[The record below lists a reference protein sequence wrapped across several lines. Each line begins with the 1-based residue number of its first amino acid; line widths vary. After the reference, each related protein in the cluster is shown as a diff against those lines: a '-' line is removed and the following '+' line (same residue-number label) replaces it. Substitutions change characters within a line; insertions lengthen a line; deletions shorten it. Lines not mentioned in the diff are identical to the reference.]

1 MAYCGYI
8 TRLKN
13 VRKHSNADRL
23 QLADCFGNTVIVGL
37 EYTEGQLGVY
47 FPVDGQLSVEF
58 CTANDLVRRKD
69 ENGNPAGGYL
79 DPEKRNIKAM
89 KLRGE
94 KSDGLFMPLTA
105 LANFTTVSDL
115 KEGDT
120 ITVLNGVEIC
130 KKYIPKRKASGE
142 WHGGSKGR
150 KTKVDFCPTF
160 AQHVDTEQLA
170 YNLSAFKTG
179 DVVELTL
186 KMHGTSGRTGY
197 LPLLKGYKD
206 SYGCWIGNAIAKI
219 SACLRKQPDPA
230 PRHDGEPIYE
240 YGYVT
245 GTRRVVLDNTHDGG
259 YYDDNSFRLRMAEKF
274 EGKLRKGETVYY
286 EIVGFVNDQ
295 TPIMASV
302 KNSKISDKAFT
313 KQYGEETVFSYGCDP
328 NGEWEEKH
336 YCAAPDCLGFDATIP
351 PRCQVYVYRM
361 TMTNEDGDVIEYSPE
376 QMRMRCDQM
385 GVKYVPVFEKFMI
398 PEYEETARE
407 IHSHFDDDEP
417 VLRGDGEPVV
427 CVTKTI
433 INPGEYVLRKVE
445 KYFDGPDPI
454 GKTHIREGVVARIV
468 NRPTIAVYKHKNFS
482 FKVLE
487 GIAKDVADAPD
498 MEEAQEEAE

>member
-1 MAYCGYI
+1 MAYCGYV

-23 QLADCFGNTVIVGL
+23 QLADCFGNTVIVSL

-47 FPVDGQLSVEF
+47 FPVDGQLSERF
-58 CTANDLVRRKD
+58 CQANDLVRRKD
-69 ENGNPAGGYL
+69 ENGNPCGGYL

-94 KSDGLFMPLTA
+94 KSDGLFLPLTC
-105 LANFTTVSDL
+105 LADFTTVSDL

-120 ITVLNGVEIC
+120 ITVLNGEEIC
-130 KKYIPKRKASGE
+130 KKYIPKRKVSGE

-150 KTKVDFCPTF
+150 KTKVNFCPTF

-197 LPLLKGYKD
+197 LPL
-206 SYGCWIGNAIAKI
+206 
-219 SACLRKQPDPA
+219 RKEKPLNWFQKLFKKHPD
-230 PRHDGEPIYE
+230 IYYE

-286 EIVGFVNDQ
+286 EIVGFVNSQ

-328 NGEWEEKH
+328 DGEWEETS
-336 YCAAPDCLGFDATIP
+336 CPPDVLQTTICEPGLYISTEICP

-398 PEYEETARE
+398 PEHPGEAIVVDFETEEV
-407 IHSHFDDDEP
+407 DY
-417 VLRGDGEPVV
+417 GV
-427 CVTKTI
+427 CS
-433 INPGEYVLRKVE
+433 PGEYVLRKVE

-454 GKTHIREGVVARIV
+454 GKTHIREGVVVRIV

-487 GIAKDVADAPD
+487 GIAKDIADAPD
-498 MEEAQEEAE
+498 MEEAQEEAAE

>member
-1 MAYCGYI
+1 MAYCGYV

-23 QLADCFGNTVIVGL
+23 QLADCFGNTVIVSL

-47 FPVDGQLSVEF
+47 FPVDGQLSERF
-58 CTANDLVRRKD
+58 CQANDLVRRKD
-69 ENGNPAGGYL
+69 ENGNPCGGYL

-94 KSDGLFMPLTA
+94 KSDGLFLPLTC
-105 LANFTTVSDL
+105 LADFTTVSDL

-120 ITVLNGVEIC
+120 ITVLNGEEIC

-170 YNLSAFKTG
+170 YNLSAFKAG

-197 LPLLKGYKD
+197 LPL
-206 SYGCWIGNAIAKI
+206 
-219 SACLRKQPDPA
+219 RKEKPLNWFQKLFKKHPD
-230 PRHDGEPIYE
+230 IYYE

-245 GTRRVVLDNTHDGG
+245 GTRRVVLDNSHDGG

-286 EIVGFVNDQ
+286 EIVGFVNEY

-302 KNSKISDKAFT
+302 KNSKISDKAFS

-328 NGEWEEKH
+328 NGEWEEKQ
-336 YCAAPDCLGFDATIP
+336 YCAAPDCLDFDATIP

-376 QMRMRCDQM
+376 QMRLRCDQM

-398 PEYEETARE
+398 PTVETHEAQKDGVTLMA
-407 IHSHFDDDEP
+407 FDSY
-417 VLRGDGEPVV
+417 
-427 CVTKTI
+427 

-445 KYFDGPDPI
+445 QYFDGPDPI
-454 GKTHIREGVVARIV
+454 GKTHIREGVVVRIV
-468 NRPTIAVYKHKNFS
+468 NRPAIAVYKHKNHT
-482 FKVLE
+482 FKMLS
-487 GIAKDVADAPD
+487 GIIVEQVANGETSVNDD
-498 MEEAQEEAE
+498 IVEEL

>member
-1 MAYCGYI
+1 MAYCGYV

-23 QLADCFGNTVIVGL
+23 QLADCFGNTVIVSL
-37 EYTEGQLGVY
+37 DYFEGQLGVY
-47 FPVDGQLSVEF
+47 FPVDGQLSEEF
-58 CTANDLVRRKD
+58 CEVNDLVRRKD
-69 ENGNPAGGYL
+69 ENGNPCGGYL

-94 KSDGLFMPLTA
+94 KSDGLFLPLTC

-142 WHGGSKGR
+142 WHGGSKSR

-170 YNLSAFKTG
+170 YNLNAFKTG

-197 LPLLKGYKD
+197 LPLRKEKPLNWFQKLFK
-206 SYGCWIGNAIAKI
+206 
-219 SACLRKQPDPA
+219 KQPDFY
-230 PRHDGEPIYE
+230 YE
-240 YGYVT
+240 YGYVP
-245 GTRRVVLDNTHDGG
+245 GPRRVVLDDTHDGG

-274 EGKLRKGETVYY
+274 EGKLHKGETVYY
-286 EIVGFVNDQ
+286 EIVGFVNES

-302 KNSKISDKAFT
+302 KNSKISDKAFS

-328 NGEWEEKH
+328 NGDWEEKH
-336 YCAAPDCLGFDATIP
+336 YCAAPDTLDFDATIP

-361 TMTNEDGDVIEYSPE
+361 TMTNEDGDVVEMSPE
-376 QMRMRCDQM
+376 QMRLRCDQM
-385 GVKYVPVFEKFMI
+385 GVNYVPVFEKFMI
-398 PEYEETARE
+398 PEKEVTYEQVTVAENGILETKLIE
-407 IHSHFDDDEP
+407 CDNY
-417 VLRGDGEPVV
+417 V
-427 CVTKTI
+427 
-433 INPGEYVLRKVE
+433 NPGEYVLRKVE
-445 KYFDGPDPI
+445 QYFDGPDPI
-454 GKTHIREGVVARIV
+454 GKTHVREGVVARIV

-487 GIAKDVADAPD
+487 GIAKDTADAPD
-498 MEEAQEEAE
+498 MEEAQEEVVE

>member
-1 MAYCGYI
+1 MAYCGYV

-23 QLADCFGNTVIVGL
+23 QLADCFGNTVIVSL
-37 EYTEGQLGVY
+37 DYFEGQLGVY
-47 FPVDGQLSVEF
+47 FPVDGQLSEEF
-58 CTANDLVRRKD
+58 CKVNDLVRRKD
-69 ENGNPAGGYL
+69 ENGNPCGGYL

-94 KSDGLFMPLTA
+94 KSDGLFLPLTC

-170 YNLSAFKTG
+170 YNLNAFKAG

-197 LPLLKGYKD
+197 LLLRKEKPLNWFQKLFK
-206 SYGCWIGNAIAKI
+206 
-219 SACLRKQPDPA
+219 KQPD
-230 PRHDGEPIYE
+230 IYYE

-245 GTRRVVLDNTHDGG
+245 GTRRVVLDDTHDGG
-259 YYDDNSFRLRMAEKF
+259 FYDDNQFRLEMAKKF
-274 EGKLRKGETVYY
+274 EGKLHKGETVYY
-286 EIVGFVNDQ
+286 EIVGFVNES

-302 KNSKISDKAFT
+302 KNSKISDKAFS

-328 NGEWEEKH
+328 NGDWEEKH
-336 YCAAPDCLGFDATIP
+336 YCAAPDTLDFDATIP

-361 TMTNEDGDVIEYSPE
+361 TMTNEDGDVVEMSPE
-376 QMRMRCDQM
+376 QMRLRCDQM
-385 GVKYVPVFEKFMI
+385 GVNYVPVFEKFMI
-398 PEYEETARE
+398 PEFEENYGITHE
-407 IHSHFDDDEP
+407 TSDFSDE
-417 VLRGDGEPVV
+417 VSTLI
-427 CVTKTI
+427 TKTRTNV
-433 INPGEYVLRKVE
+433 NPGEYVLRKVE
-445 KYFDGPDPI
+445 QYFDGPDPI
-454 GKTHIREGVVARIV
+454 GKTHVREGVVARIV
-468 NRPTIAVYKHKNFS
+468 NRPTISVYKHKNFS

-487 GIAKDVADAPD
+487 GIAKDTADAPD
-498 MEEAQEEAE
+498 MEEAQEEVVE

>member
-23 QLADCFGNTVIVGL
+23 LLADCFGNTVIVGL
-37 EYTEGQLGVY
+37 EYQEGQLGVY

-58 CTANDLVRRKD
+58 CAANDLVRRKD
-69 ENGNPAGGYL
+69 ENGNPCGGYL
-79 DPEKRNIKAM
+79 DPDKRNIKAM

-94 KSDGLFMPLTA
+94 KSDGLFLPLTA
-105 LANFTTVSDL
+105 LANFTTISDL

-120 ITVLNGVEIC
+120 ITILNGVEIC
-130 KKYIPKRKASGE
+130 KKYIPKIKNRGE
-142 WHGGSKGR
+142 WHGGSKGH
-150 KTKVDFCPTF
+150 KTRVNFAPTF

-170 YNLSAFKTG
+170 YHLGDFHAG

-197 LPLLKGYKD
+197 LPLRREMKRTWWQKL
-206 SYGCWIGNAIAKI
+206 
-219 SACLRKQPDPA
+219 LRKHPNV
-230 PRHDGEPIYE
+230 RYE

-245 GTRRVVLDNTHDGG
+245 GTRRVVLDDTHDGG

-286 EIVGFVNDQ
+286 EIVGFVNEN

-302 KNSKISDKAFT
+302 KNSKIKDKEFS
-313 KQYGEETVFSYGCDP
+313 KQYGEETVFSYGCSP
-328 NGEWEEKH
+328 TGEWEETS
-336 YCAAPDCLGFDATIP
+336 CAPDVLYVLPGFEGTSEIYP
-351 PRCQVYVYRM
+351 PKCDVYVYRM
-361 TMTNEDGDVIEYSPE
+361 TMSNEEGDVVEMSPE
-376 QMRMRCDQM
+376 QMRLRCDQM

-398 PEYEETARE
+398 PDMETYEAKNKDGVTLLA
-407 IHSHFDDDEP
+407 FD
-417 VLRGDGEPVV
+417 
-427 CVTKTI
+427 KY

-445 KYFDGPDPI
+445 QYFDGPDPI

-468 NRPTIAVYKHKNFS
+468 NRPSIAVYKHKNFN

-487 GIAKDVADAPD
+487 GIIKEDAAAPD
-498 MEEAQEEAE
+498 MEEAQDVEEV

>member
-58 CTANDLVRRKD
+58 CAANDLVRRKD

-130 KKYIPKRKASGE
+130 KKYIPKRNRSGE

-170 YNLSAFKTG
+170 YNLNAFKTG

-197 LPLLKGYKD
+197 LPL
-206 SYGCWIGNAIAKI
+206 
-219 SACLRKQPDPA
+219 RKEKPLNWFQKLFKKHPD
-230 PRHDGEPIYE
+230 IYYE

-274 EGKLRKGETVYY
+274 EGKLHKGETVYY

-295 TPIMASV
+295 IPIMASV

-336 YCAAPDCLGFDATIP
+336 YCAAPDCLDFDATIP

-398 PEYEETARE
+398 PEHPGE
-407 IHSHFDDDEP
+407 
-417 VLRGDGEPVV
+417 VLTDKAGDTDYGV
-427 CVTKTI
+427 CS
-433 INPGEYVLRKVE
+433 PGEYVLRKVE
-445 KYFDGPDPI
+445 QYFDGPDPI

>member
-58 CTANDLVRRKD
+58 CAANDLVRRKD

-197 LPLLKGYKD
+197 LPL
-206 SYGCWIGNAIAKI
+206 
-219 SACLRKQPDPA
+219 RKEKPLNWFQKLFKKHPD
-230 PRHDGEPIYE
+230 IYYE

-274 EGKLRKGETVYY
+274 EGKLHKGETVYY

-336 YCAAPDCLGFDATIP
+336 YCAAPDCLDFDATIP

-398 PEYEETARE
+398 PE
-407 IHSHFDDDEP
+407 HSGE
-417 VLRGDGEPVV
+417 VLTDKAGDTDYGV
-427 CVTKTI
+427 CS
-433 INPGEYVLRKVE
+433 PGEYVLRKVE
-445 KYFDGPDPI
+445 QYFDGPDPI

>member
-130 KKYIPKRKASGE
+130 KKYIPKRNRSGE

-197 LPLLKGYKD
+197 LPL
-206 SYGCWIGNAIAKI
+206 
-219 SACLRKQPDPA
+219 RKEKPLNWFQKLFKKHPD
-230 PRHDGEPIYE
+230 IYYE

-286 EIVGFVNDQ
+286 EIVGFINDQ
-295 TPIMASV
+295 IPIMASV

-336 YCAAPDCLGFDATIP
+336 YCAAPDCLDFDATIP

-398 PEYEETARE
+398 PEHPGE
-407 IHSHFDDDEP
+407 
-417 VLRGDGEPVV
+417 VLTDKAGDTDYGV
-427 CVTKTI
+427 CS
-433 INPGEYVLRKVE
+433 PGEYVLRKVE
-445 KYFDGPDPI
+445 QYFDGPDPI

-498 MEEAQEEAE
+498 IEEAQDAEEV